1 MARPTP
7 PLILSANQ
15 EACLQ
20 TLVRSRQL
28 PHSVVQRAQIVLQA
42 AAGRPNKAIAASL
55 GLCEDTVGFWRRRWL
70 DNSAAL
76 APLEEQ
82 PKPLA
87 TAIGALLADHARPGS
102 PGTFSAEQVC
112 QIIALACET
121 PPAYLSHWTHGEL
134 AREAVKRHI
143 VTAISP
149 ATIRR
154 FLKSGRSQAPSQSL
168 LAECGDRRRSAI
180 PAGRA
185 RHL

>member
-1 MARPTP
+1 MARPTK
-7 PLILSANQ
+7 PLILSAHQ
-15 EACLQ
+15 EAYLQ

-42 AAGRPNKAIAASL
+42 AAGRPNNAIAAGL
-55 GLCEDTVGFWRRRWL
+55 GLSEDTVGFWRRRWL
-70 DNSAAL
+70 DNSADL

-87 TAIGALLADHARPGS
+87 TAIDALLADQARPGS

-112 QIIALACET
+112 RIIALACET
-121 PPAYLSHWTHGEL
+121 PPSYLSHWTHGEL

-154 FLKSGRSQAPSQSL
+154 FLKSGGS
-168 LAECGDRRRSAI
+168 
-180 PAGRA
+180 
-185 RHL
+185 

>member
-1 MARPTP
+1 MARPIP

-15 EACLQ
+15 EAYLQ

-28 PHSVVQRAQIVLQA
+28 PHSIVQRAQIVLQA
-42 AAGRPNKAIAASL
+42 ADGRSNKAIAADL

-70 DNSAAL
+70 DHSADL
-76 APLEEQ
+76 VPLEDR
-82 PKPLA
+82 PKLLA
-87 TAIGALLADHARPGS
+87 TAIGTLLADQARPGS

-121 PPAYLSHWTHGEL
+121 PPTYLSHWTHGEL

-149 ATIRR
+149 ASIRR
-154 FLKSGRSQAPSQSL
+154 FLKSGRSQATP
-168 LAECGDRRRSAI
+168 
-180 PAGRA
+180 
-185 RHL
+185 